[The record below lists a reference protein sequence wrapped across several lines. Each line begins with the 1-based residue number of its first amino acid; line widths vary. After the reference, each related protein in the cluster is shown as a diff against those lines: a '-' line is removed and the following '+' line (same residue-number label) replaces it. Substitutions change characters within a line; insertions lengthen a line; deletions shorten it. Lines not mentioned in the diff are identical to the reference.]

1 MSSGDPP
8 LTNLS
13 DDKGNDGKGLSC
25 DTQPA
30 DVVNV
35 MYVMAEY
42 LLTAVA
48 SILCL

>member
-1 MSSGDPP
+1 MLYRNSPVWAFMSSGDLP

-30 DVVNV
+30 DIVNIV
-35 MYVMAEY
+35 
-42 LLTAVA
+42 
-48 SILCL
+48 